1 MSKNVYIDKLDDMVG
16 EYNNTYHRTIKM
28 KHVDVK
34 DTAYIDFKKEV
45 NEKDPKFKVGDHVR
59 ISKYKNIFDEGYMP
73 NWSEEVFVVSKI
85 KNAVP
90 WTYAING
97 LNREEIIGTFYEKEL
112 QKTNQQEFKIEK
124 VIKRKGD
131 KV

>member
-1 MSKNVYIDKLDDMVG
+1 MVK
-16 EYNNTYHRTIKM
+16 I
-28 KHVDVK
+28 
-34 DTAYIDFKKEV
+34 
-45 NEKDPKFKVGDHVR
+45 
-59 ISKYKNIFDEGYMP
+59 
-73 NWSEEVFVVSKI
+73 VVSKI
-85 KNAVP
+85 KNTVP
-90 WTYAING
+90 WTYVING